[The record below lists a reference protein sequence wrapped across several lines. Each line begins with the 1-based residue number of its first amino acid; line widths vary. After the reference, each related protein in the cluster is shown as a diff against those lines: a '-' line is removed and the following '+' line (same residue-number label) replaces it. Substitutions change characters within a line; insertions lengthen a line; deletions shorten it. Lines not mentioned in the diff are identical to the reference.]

1 MLDIEGLFAESTDV
15 LRYPM
20 TDREPLDSW
29 GEGGVTFMGDTGH
42 PMHPIGANG
51 GSQAILDGQ
60 AIAEHL
66 TGVDLRDGA
75 AVDTALRA
83 YEDER
88 RPVTNDV
95 VMANRKLNK
104 TERSIANKTQNEL
117 KEFAESGEFEE
128 MQKKYAK
135 GELDEL

>member
-1 MLDIEGLFAESTDV
+1 MRT
-15 LRYPM
+15 
-20 TDREPLDSW
+20 
-29 GEGGVTFMGDTGH
+29 
-42 PMHPIGANG
+42 G

-104 TERSIANKTQNEL
+104 TERSIANKTQDEL

>member
-1 MLDIEGLFAESTDV
+1 
-15 LRYPM
+15 M

-29 GEGGVTFMGDTGH
+29 GEGGVTFMGDAGH
-42 PMHPIGANG
+42 PMYPIGANG
-51 GSQAILDGQ
+51 GLTGHSRRP

-66 TGVDLRDGA
+66 TGCDLRDGA
-75 AVDTALRA
+75 AVDTALGA

-104 TERSIANKTQNEL
+104 TERSIANKTQDEF
-117 KEFAESGEFEE
+117 KEFPESGEFEE

-135 GELDEL
+135 GEFDEL